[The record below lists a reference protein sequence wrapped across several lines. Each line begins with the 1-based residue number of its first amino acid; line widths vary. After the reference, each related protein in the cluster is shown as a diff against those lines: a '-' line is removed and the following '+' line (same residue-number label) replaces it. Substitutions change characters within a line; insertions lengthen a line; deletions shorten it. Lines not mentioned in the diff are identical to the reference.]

1 MLEKCAVAALLLALA
16 LPAAAIAQADQP
28 TNSTASA
35 SAPDSALTSR
45 LTSFFK
51 QVLAGHVPSGNVSS
65 QLKSGLTP
73 QLISQIDGAFVSFG
87 TFRRLDFVR
96 QDSMQG
102 YQRYHYTAV
111 FDKGSQGIMFVLD
124 SNGTIAGFF
133 QDPGTNTG
141 Q

>member
-35 SAPDSALTSR
+35 PDSALTSR

-51 QVLAGHVPSGNVSS
+51 QVVAGHVPSGNISPR
-65 QLKSGLTP
+65 LKSGLTP
-73 QLISQIDGAFVSFG
+73 QLISQIDGAFASFG